1 MLCFQSCG
9 LRSVPLSGSMPIHP
23 SHVLRRRRRRTT
35 LRARGGVSCTS
46 SRDFWR
52 EKEWNTLTPFRTSD
66 QAGERQG
73 AHRRRRAHHPH
84 QQPGPLAHTPDA
96 HLPGGRPAMPARAHL
111 PPLAA
116 AAVAEPIVFASV
128 SIATSSSLC
137 WQGARQVPLAR
148 SAQGLSGR
156 G

>member
-9 LRSVPLSGSMPIHP
+9 LRSSVPLGFNAHP
-23 SHVLRRRRRRTT
+23 SIPRTPSSSPHHASCSWRQLHLLLKRFLAGKGMEYIDPVPNQRSGRR
-35 LRARGGVSCTS
+35 
-46 SRDFWR
+46 
-52 EKEWNTLTPFRTSD
+52 
-66 QAGERQG
+66 RQG
-73 AHRRRRAHHPH
+73 AHRRRAHHPQ

>member
-23 SHVLRRRRRRTT
+23 SHVLRRRRRTT
-35 LRARGGVSCTS
+35 LRARGVSCTSS

-73 AHRRRRAHHPH
+73 AHRLRRAHHP
-84 QQPGPLAHTPDA
+84 QQPHTPDA
-96 HLPGGRPAMPARAHL
+96 HLPAARPAMPARAHL
-111 PPLAA
+111 PSLLA
-116 AAVAEPIVFASV
+116 AAVAAPIVFASV
-128 SIATSSSLC
+128 SIATSPSSLC
-137 WQGARQVPLAR
+137 WQGARQVPFKVYPGADRFLA
-148 SAQGLSGR
+148 
-156 G
+156 